1 MILIKVEFEMEV
13 LSEKRET
20 LTKILLELIEKKKD
34 RAGDIQVTYSI
45 QFQVYQ

>member
-1 MILIKVEFEMEV
+1 MEV

-34 RAGDIQVTYSI
+34 RAGDIQVGLI
-45 QFQVYQ
+45 